1 MSATKTTEREMTMTE
16 YIHEVS
22 LKTVDDVLN
31 LASAEGYAIETFEG
45 VLNDLHIIYDCDGI
59 RLGSRRGYSYI
70 VCYYTYASSNHN
82 DLHILLTDDFDLVTT
97 FIP

>member
-1 MSATKTTEREMTMTE
+1 MTE
-16 YIHEVS
+16 YIHNVS

-31 LASAEGYAIETFEG
+31 LASTEGYAVETYEG
-45 VLNDLHIIYDCDGI
+45 VLNDLHIIYDCDDI

-82 DLHILLTDDFDLVTT
+82 DLHILLTDDYDLVSS
-97 FIP
+97 FIPSED